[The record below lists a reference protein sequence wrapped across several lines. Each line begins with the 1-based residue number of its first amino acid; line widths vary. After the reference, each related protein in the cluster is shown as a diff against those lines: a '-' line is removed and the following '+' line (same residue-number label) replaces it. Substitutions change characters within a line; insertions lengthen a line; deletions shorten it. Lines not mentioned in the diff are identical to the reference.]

1 MFDELRHF
9 LLIVDHGTFTQ
20 AARRAHL
27 SQPALTASVRRLED
41 RLGTRLFHRGPSGAS
56 LTAEGRA
63 LLPHALAAIASV
75 ESGRRAVA
83 EVAGLNDG
91 EVRIGA
97 GATAATYLLP
107 PELAVFQKRHPKIRI
122 LLRETTTD
130 EALDALAAS
139 DLDLAVVTVAPDR
152 GEPWRDD
159 PLVLVASPDVDPS
172 TAPFLTFRRGTTS
185 RRLFDESF
193 PDARVVME
201 LGSIAAVKGNVR
213 AGIGIALVSRAAV
226 ESDLELGRLVLVE
239 DSRTPIARTLSL
251 VHCGP
256 ERLPPAAA
264 ALRAQLLSLA
274 AAK

>member
-9 LLIVDHGTFTQ
+9 LLIADHGTFTE

-41 RLGTRLFHRGPSGAS
+41 RLGARLFHRGPGGAS
-56 LTAEGRA
+56 LTAEGEA
-63 LLPHALAAIASV
+63 LLPHARAALASV

-83 EVAGLNDG
+83 EIAGLHDG

-107 PELAVFQKRHPKIRI
+107 PELAVFQKRHPGIRI

-130 EALDALAAS
+130 EALDALAAG
-139 DLDLAVVTVAPDR
+139 DLDLAVVTVEPDR

-159 PLVLVASPDVDPS
+159 PLVLVSSPEVDPS
-172 TAPFLTFRRGTTS
+172 AAPFLTFRRGTTS
-185 RRLFDESF
+185 RRLFDAHF

-213 AGIGIALVSRAAV
+213 AGTGVALVSRAAV
-226 ESDLELGRLVLVE
+226 QADLELGRLVLVE
-239 DSRTPIARTLSL
+239 DPRTPIPRTLSL
-251 VHCGP
+251 VHRGP
-256 ERLPPAAA
+256 DRLPPAAA
-264 ALRAQLLSLA
+264 ALRAQLLSLEA
-274 AAK
+274 SK